1 MPCFEGLI
9 HQPYD
14 DLIQDLLFTLNCF
27 EAYGKFRLHWDSS
40 LASFDDVIV
49 ELGHQLRRFSKKSE
63 DFKTEELPREKAAR
77 MRRKTTQ
84 SGGGQAQTKKP
95 NTRHFNNSTVKTHL
109 LGDYPRLIRY
119 FGTTDGNCTKI
130 VCFFFCLVSLSNDI
144 IGRRRT

>member
-49 ELGHQLRRFSKKSE
+49 ELGHQLRRFSKKSQ

-77 MRRKTTQ
+77 MRCKTTQ

-95 NTRHFNNSTVKTHL
+95 ILAASTTQL
-109 LGDYPRLIRY
+109 LKHIFLA
-119 FGTTDGNCTKI
+119 TTLG
-130 VCFFFCLVSLSNDI
+130 
-144 IGRRRT
+144 